1 MYTSVIPT
9 ITAFKYLRGG
19 KLYIKCK
26 LLLHII
32 IIIIILLLLFYIF
45 LLLFLLL
52 YLLLT
57 VISIQFSDLKKIEI
71 VIFHLNIIIYT
82 RYNFFQYIII
92 IIICIVS
99 ACACGRY
106 SVTLSV

>member
-9 ITAFKYLRGG
+9 ITAFKYLSDG

-32 IIIIILLLLFYIF
+32 IIIIIIIILFYFYFYLF
-45 LLLFLLL
+45 LLLFLIL

-57 VISIQFSDLKKIEI
+57 DISIQFSEFKRIEI

-82 RYNFFQYIII
+82 
-92 IIICIVS
+92 
-99 ACACGRY
+99 
-106 SVTLSV
+106 